1 MTGMRKR
8 IYVVCGSILL
18 CMAVCLAAACTSSRD
33 GTASGKG
40 SDSSADGSA
49 SVNDPN
55 GSPTY
60 DRAEVYRD
68 SALGASVVYANDAA
82 NGVQA

>member
-1 MTGMRKR
+1 MCIRDRGRTVVAMTGMRKR

-40 SDSSADGSA
+40 KMCIR
-49 SVNDPN
+49 
-55 GSPTY
+55 
-60 DRAEVYRD
+60 DRITPMP
-68 SALGASVVYANDAA
+68 
-82 NGVQA
+82 